1 MSIREDGYIE
11 DDFIAAC
18 NAEATIDLALRN
30 AVAHIELNTLQ
41 IEMLKMILR
50 NTYLKGLYDGL
61 AYATESSHAQADHG
75 KYESCLDSRY
85 PNGNP
90 CADIRGE
97 EREAGD
103 FADDLDGLLERPHH
117 EE

>member
-11 DDFIAAC
+11 D

-50 NTYLKGLYDGL
+50 NTYLEGLYDGL